1 MDFVANFYFGWF
13 LYNLICFSLFL
24 VMFKKISGKEYRI
37 LTSLYILACI
47 ILSLYGNS
55 ISPDYTSY
63 KDIVK
68 EVASTQDPFT
78 HIETIYIVL
87 IHSIGN
93 NLWLFQ
99 LCIFIPQFIVLWI
112 IFTYLIKLNNPL
124 LFFSL
129 FSIICL
135 FSSIVGRYYLFIS
148 VFILGCVLISKKQRI
163 IGLSALI
170 ISFFLHKAAILAL
183 PIALVS
189 FFDFRI
195 TKRKICLIGVVYIL
209 FIVFCRHILHNSLDE
224 LYIGLGSLEGKDYIM
239 RKEGANEGGS
249 MWWQLIYLFQNIVK
263 YALSISCIYLLRE
276 RRPSFMKIDNLMY
289 NLVFWTVLISG
300 FFYMI
305 GLPDNTI
312 AGRILGIGLIPAC
325 YLFSQNKKLLFR
337 TIPKYCVRIIYLIY
351 LILTNAYIVGVSHV
365 NGV

>member
-1 MDFVANFYFGWF
+1 MSFVANFYFGWF
-13 LYNLICFSLFL
+13 LYNLICLSLFL
-24 VMFKKISGKEYRI
+24 VMFDKVSKKEYTI
-37 LTSLYILACI
+37 SITLYILACI
-47 ILSLYGNS
+47 ILSLCGNS

-63 KDIVK
+63 KDIVE

-78 HIETIYIVL
+78 HIETIYIEL

-99 LCIFIPQFIVLWI
+99 LCIFIPQFVVLWI
-112 IFTYLIKLNNPL
+112 IFTHLVRLNNPL
-124 LFFSL
+124 LFFSI

-148 VFILGCVLISKKQRI
+148 VFLLGCVLISKKQRI
-163 IGLSALI
+163 IGLSVLI
-170 ISFFLHKAAILAL
+170 TSFFLHKAAVLAI
-183 PIALVS
+183 PIAFIS
-189 FFDFRI
+189 FFNFKI
-195 TKRKICLIGVVYIL
+195 TRRKMYIVGIAYISL
-209 FIVFCRHILHNSLDE
+209 VVFCRHILHNSLDE

-239 RKEGANEGGS
+239 REEGTNAGGS
-249 MWWQLIYLFQNIVK
+249 MWWQLIYLYQNIVK
-263 YALSISCIYLLRE
+263 YTLSIGCIYVLRNK
-276 RRPSFMKIDNLMY
+276 RSSFTSTDYLMY
-289 NLVFWTVLISG
+289 NIVFWTVLISG

-312 AGRILGIGLIPAC
+312 AGRILGIGLIPTC
-325 YLFSQNKKLLFR
+325 YLFSQNKKIFLNI
-337 TIPKYCVRIIYLIY
+337 IPRYSVGIIYLIY